1 MDLHPDLT
9 DLLAA
14 FAAAGAE
21 YLIVGGY
28 AVAAHGRPRFTK
40 DLDLWIGED
49 PANLERVAAA
59 LVQFGAPANTVEEL
73 RRSGPDEIVWM
84 GAAPVRVEIFRTL
97 PGVEFASAYARR
109 FPVEWGGVTAHVIG
123 LDDLIAAKKATARDQ
138 DLADVR
144 ALERRRAS
152 KS

>member
-21 YLIVGGY
+21 YLVVGGY

-40 DLDLWIGED
+40 DLDVWIGED
-49 PANLERVAAA
+49 PANLERVATA
-59 LVQFGAPANTVEEL
+59 LVQFGAPASAVEEL
-73 RRSGPDEIVWM
+73 RRSGPEDIVWL
-84 GAAPVRVEIFRTL
+84 GAAPVRVEIVRRL
-97 PGVEFASAYARR
+97 PGVQFASAQTRR
-109 FPVEWGGVTAHVIG
+109 MSVAWGGVTAHVIG
-123 LDDLIAAKKATARDQ
+123 FDDLIASKTASGRGR

-144 ALERRRAS
+144 ALRRRRAPRP
-152 KS
+152 